1 MDASLHDAYEAM
13 PRLRI
18 VIAQGVA
25 IEMTTPQHSM
35 SQTNW
40 AQMRDAASGSS
51 TAQASLDA
59 IARRAWPA
67 IYAFVRAS
75 GHTNDAATD
84 LTQGFIADVFLGRNL
99 IEKADQERG
108 RFRTLLMSAVRNYL
122 NDSHRRKT
130 AVTRTPA
137 QGLRSLHAMHDVGHE
152 VQDLAGVSPERA
164 FHTRYVGA
172 IVRAAA
178 SRLQRELVADGNEI
192 SWEIFR
198 MRVLQAAMTGDV
210 RGYDEIANALGID
223 KGTCAARVL
232 LAKRRFAKL
241 LKEEILTTVEDP
253 ADLDDEVAQLLAL
266 LGSR

>member
-1 MDASLHDAYEAM
+1 MYALPHVAYEAM
-13 PRLRI
+13 LRTRSL
-18 VIAQGVA
+18 IAQGIDTA
-25 IEMTTPQHSM
+25 MTTPSRSM

-51 TAQASLDA
+51 TAPASLDA
-59 IARRAWPA
+59 ITRRAWPA
-67 IYAFVRAS
+67 IHAFIRAS
-75 GHTNDAATD
+75 GHANEAATD
-84 LTQGFIADVFLGRNL
+84 LTQGFFADVFLGRHL
-99 IEKADQERG
+99 IEKAEEERG

-122 NDSHRRKT
+122 HDAHRRKS
-130 AVTRTPA
+130 AVSRKPVQA
-137 QGLRSLHAMHDVGHE
+137 MRSLHTMNGDGVEVHDA
-152 VQDLAGVSPERA
+152 AGVSPERA

-192 SWEIFR
+192 SWEVFR